1 MVLKPWEIAAKL
13 LPSENGLVSVEQASD
28 AEFQA
33 WVVSS
38 GLNDLVDEDGI
49 PEWSFDDRCRLLNFA
64 LRKGY
69 ALKFEA
75 NKNNSNNSP
84 KNSEKELFEGDEPPL
99 EAS

>member
-1 MVLKPWEIAAKL
+1 MELKPWEIAAKL
-13 LPSENGLVSVEQASD
+13 LPSESGLVSVEQASD

-38 GLNDLVDEDGI
+38 GLSDLVDDDGI

-69 ALKFEA
+69 ALKFVA
-75 NKNNSNNSP
+75 NENNSNNSP
-84 KNSEKELFEGDEPPL
+84 KNSEKELFEGD
-99 EAS
+99 ASAS